1 MPVSF
6 AHKLIAWQKR
16 HGRHDL
22 PWQDSRNPYA
32 IWVSEIMLQ
41 QTQVATVIPY
51 YKRFIQRIP
60 DISALALATEQDVL
74 TCWAG
79 LGYYARGRNLHKAAQ
94 IVRNLHSGRFPSN
107 FDEVAA
113 LPGVGPSTAAAI
125 CVFAFG
131 QRHAILDGNVKRV
144 LARAFG
150 VSGYPGEKKVESAL
164 WQLSRSLL
172 PEQELATYTQGLMDL
187 GATVCTRSK
196 PRCERCPLRVGCKAL
211 QESRVGE
218 LPSARPRKS
227 LPEKH
232 AQFLVIH
239 YGPDLLLEKRP
250 APGIWGGLWSLPE
263 ADPQTDPAQACLQVS
278 GQMPARI
285 QTLPALSHSF
295 THFKLHIQPLQMT
308 LPCKPIRVTES
319 ASQIWMP
326 LADALH
332 AALPKAVEK
341 ILRNLSDGRGQ
352 NVDLD

>member
-51 YKRFIQRIP
+51 YKRFIQRFP

-94 IVRNLHSGRFPSN
+94 IIQDLHSGTVSFKLRRGGRPSGCRT
-107 FDEVAA
+107 
-113 LPGVGPSTAAAI
+113 LHRRRHLRLRLWAAARHP
-125 CVFAFG
+125 G
-131 QRHAILDGNVKRV
+131 RQRQ
-144 LARAFG
+144 ARACPRLWRQRL
-150 VSGYPGEKKVESAL
+150 SGREESREAL

-196 PRCERCPLRVGCKAL
+196 PRCERCPLRIGCKAL
-211 QESRVGE
+211 QENRIGE
-218 LPSARPRKS
+218 LPGARPRKS

-263 ADPQTDPAQACLQVS
+263 AGPQTDPAQACLQVS

-285 QTLPALSHSF
+285 QALPALSHSF

-308 LPCKPIRVTES
+308 LPCKPIRATES

-341 ILRNLSDGRGQ
+341 ILRNLAGAPGTDRSFD
-352 NVDLD
+352 

>member
-1 MPVSF
+1 MQDSF
-6 AHKLIAWQKR
+6 AAKLIAWQKR
-16 HGRHDL
+16 YGRHDL
-22 PWQDSRNPYA
+22 PWQGSRNPYA

-51 YKRFIQRIP
+51 YKRFMQRFP
-60 DISALALATEQDVL
+60 DVSSLASAAEEEVL

-94 IVRNLHSGRFPSN
+94 IIREQHSGRFPSS

-125 CVFAFG
+125 CAFAFG

-150 VSGYPGEKKVESAL
+150 IGGYPGEKKVETAL

-172 PEQELATYTQGLMDL
+172 PEQNLETYTQALMDL
-187 GATVCTRSK
+187 GATICTRSK
-196 PRCERCPLRVGCKAL
+196 PQCAGCPVRASCAAL
-211 QESRVGE
+211 QENRINE
-218 LPSARPRKS
+218 LPGPRPRKA

-232 AQFLVIH
+232 SQFLVIRH
-239 YGPDLLLEKRP
+239 GLDLLLEKRP

-263 ADPQTDPAQACLQVS
+263 TDPDSDPAQACLQVS
-278 GQMPARI
+278 GQLPGRI
-285 QTLPALSHSF
+285 RALPALTHSF
-295 THFKLHIQPLQMT
+295 THFKLHIQPLEVT
-308 LPCKPIRVTES
+308 LSRKPVRASES
-319 ASQIWMP
+319 GGQVWMP

-341 ILRNLSDGRGQ
+341 ILRNLCPE
-352 NVDLD
+352 

>member
-1 MPVSF
+1 MQDSF
-6 AHKLIAWQKR
+6 AAKLIAWQKR

-22 PWQDSRNPYA
+22 PWQGSRNPYA

-51 YKRFIQRIP
+51 YKRFMQRFP
-60 DISALALATEQDVL
+60 DIPTLASAAEEEVL

-94 IVRNLHSGRFPSN
+94 IIRNLHSGRFPSS

-113 LPGVGPSTAAAI
+113 LPGIGPSTAAAI
-125 CVFAFG
+125 CSFAFG

-150 VSGYPGEKKVESAL
+150 VSGYPGEKKVETAL

-172 PEQELATYTQGLMDL
+172 PEQNLETYTQALMDL
-187 GATVCTRSK
+187 GATICTRSK
-196 PRCERCPLRVGCKAL
+196 PRCAGCPVRAGCAAL
-211 QESRVGE
+211 QQNRISE
-218 LPSARPRKS
+218 LPGPRPRKT

-232 AQFLVIH
+232 SQFLVIRH
-239 YGPDLLLEKRP
+239 GPDLLLEKRP
-250 APGIWGGLWSLPE
+250 PTGIWGGLWSLPE
-263 ADPQTDPAQACLQVS
+263 ADPDSDPAQACLQVS
-278 GQMPARI
+278 GQLPGRI
-285 QTLPALSHSF
+285 RALPALTHSF
-295 THFKLHIQPLQMT
+295 THFKLHIQPLEVT
-308 LPCKPIRVTES
+308 LSRKPVRATES
-319 ASQIWMP
+319 GGQIWMP

-341 ILRNLSDGRGQ
+341 ILRKLAPD
-352 NVDLD
+352 

>member
-51 YKRFIQRIP
+51 YKRFIQRFP

-94 IVRNLHSGRFPSN
+94 IVRNLHSGRFPSS

-125 CVFAFG
+125 CAFAFG

-144 LARAFG
+144 LARTFG

-218 LPSARPRKS
+218 LPGARPRKS

-278 GQMPARI
+278 GRLPARVHA
-285 QTLPALSHSF
+285 LPALSHSF

-332 AALPKAVEK
+332 TALPKAVEK
-341 ILRNLSDGRGQ
+341 ILRNLSGGRGQ
-352 NVDLD
+352 NVDFD